1 MYAYSDCMLRLYDQL
16 RKHPAVLTAILK
28 LQ

>member
-16 RKHPAVLTAILK
+16 RRNPAILTALIELT
-28 LQ
+28 